1 ALIVLLLDAIAEY
14 FLTMKDMKMDKEE
27 VKREMKEQEGNP
39 EVKSKRREVHME
51 ILSEQV
57 KSDIENSRLIVA
69 NPTHITIGIYF
80 KPEL

>member
-1 ALIVLLLDAIAEY
+1 
-14 FLTMKDMKMDKEE
+14 
-27 VKREMKEQEGNP
+27 

-80 KPEL
+80 NAELVAALTRLCETEQLNYRIMHSGAGHDAQIFAPRVPTCMI

>member
-1 ALIVLLLDAIAEY
+1 
-14 FLTMKDMKMDKEE
+14 MDKEE

-69 NPTHITIGIYF
+69 N
-80 KPEL
+80 

>member
-1 ALIVLLLDAIAEY
+1 
-14 FLTMKDMKMDKEE
+14 MKMDKEE

-57 KSDIENSRLIVA
+57 KSDIENSRLIVCQPHA
-69 NPTHITIGIYF
+69 YYDRDLF
-80 KPEL
+80 